1 MLAVHQFP
9 CLSDNYGYLIRDSET
24 GAVAT
29 IDTPDAD
36 AILNQAQALGW
47 TITDIWNT
55 HWHPDHAGGNA
66 KIIEATG
73 AKVTGPAEVSRIA
86 AAPDLVVSGGEI
98 VRLGDSEALVIDVG
112 GHTLGHIAFHF
123 PQESKAF
130 VGDSLFALGCGRLF
144 EGTAEQMWASLQ
156 RLMALPADTA
166 VYCAHE
172 YTTSNLAFALSVS
185 DAPALRARAEVIRA
199 LRASGKP
206 TVPTTIGDELETNP
220 FLQAGSAARF
230 GELRAAKDGFKG

>member
-1 MLAVHQFP
+1 MITVHQFP
-9 CLSDNYGYLIRDSET
+9 CLSDNYGYLIRDEAT

-29 IDTPDAD
+29 IDTPDVE
-36 AILNQAQALGW
+36 AILKAAAGLGW

-66 KIIEATG
+66 RIVAETG
-73 AKVTGPAEVSRIA
+73 ARVTGPLEVSRIA
-86 AAPDLVVSGGEI
+86 AAPDVAVAGGET
-98 VRLGDSEALVIDVG
+98 VRLGETSAQVIDVG
-112 GHTLGHIAFHF
+112 GHTLGHVAFYVAAD
-123 PQESKAF
+123 QTAF

-156 RLMALPADTA
+156 RLMALPPETA

-172 YTTSNLAFALSVS
+172 YTLSNLAFALSVS
-185 DAPALRARAEVIRA
+185 DSPDLMARGEVLRA
-199 LRASGKP
+199 LRGAGKP
-206 TVPTTIGDELETNP
+206 TVPTTIGDELATNP

-230 GELRAAKDGFKG
+230 AELRAAKDGFKG